1 MIFNFYYFGAFSVV
15 FFSCEPRINNE
26 YLTKINQMKWLSRA
40 CVNGREDV
48 SKHTYGNILFVARSG
63 SEYKQN
69 ETIPFWCL
77 LNRLK
82 GCMMVLS
89 INAESVVMLPSAV
102 PAAGRKPKKK
112 QMEKYTTLAGKS
124 ILTVVRHVLEM
135 EGGSSLCWS
144 NSCRQ
149 CSHPE

>member
-48 SKHTYGNILFVARSG
+48 SKHTHGNILFVARSG

-89 INAESVVMLPSAV
+89 INAESVVMPPSAV
-102 PAAGRKPKKK
+102 GWTQTEKETDGRIHNIGR
-112 QMEKYTTLAGKS
+112 EKHSDCSEARVGNG
-124 ILTVVRHVLEM
+124 RWEQCVLV
-135 EGGSSLCWS
+135 
-144 NSCRQ
+144 
-149 CSHPE
+149 